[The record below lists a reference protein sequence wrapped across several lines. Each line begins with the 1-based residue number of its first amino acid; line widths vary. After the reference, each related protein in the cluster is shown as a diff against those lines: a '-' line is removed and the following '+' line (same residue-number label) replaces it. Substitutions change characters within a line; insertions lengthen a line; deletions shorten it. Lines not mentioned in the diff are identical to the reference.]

1 MNKKCNTLACY
12 KKRWRKHIR
21 RFIIS
26 ISLVVLLAGCVRPT
40 SGIRIQNETTADIG
54 KAEEVFKDD
63 DRLANAVAIFHEK
76 EIIAGVTVK
85 TFSRFHKK
93 KIEEEL
99 TKRIEELYKDF
110 DVTVSADGKFIYE
123 TTKMMNDEDKGGK
136 LAKRIK
142 KLKSL
147 SEEET

>member
-1 MNKKCNTLACY
+1 M
-12 KKRWRKHIR
+12 I
-21 RFIIS
+21 
-26 ISLVVLLAGCVRPT
+26 AGCAGPK
-40 SGIRIQNETTADIG
+40 SGIHIQNETNADIE
-54 KAEEVFKDD
+54 KAEEVFENDE
-63 DRLANAVAIFHEK
+63 RLASVVAIFNEK

-99 TKRIEELYKDF
+99 TKKIEELYEDF
-110 DVTVSADGKFIYE
+110 DVTVSADGKFIQE
-123 TTKMMNDEDKGGK
+123 TAKMKDSEDQDK
-136 LAKRIK
+136 LAKKIK

>member
-1 MNKKCNTLACY
+1 MACY

-21 RFIIS
+21 RFIIYSS
-26 ISLVVLLAGCVRPT
+26 IFLLLSGCVRPT
-40 SGIRIQNETTADIG
+40 SGIRIQNETNADIG

-63 DRLANAVAIFHEK
+63 ERLASAVAIFHEK
-76 EIIAGVTVK
+76 EIIAGVSVK
-85 TFSRFHKK
+85 TFSRFHKN

-123 TTKMMNDEDKGGK
+123 TTKMMNGEAKDKELSK
-136 LAKRIK
+136 SIK

>member
-1 MNKKCNTLACY
+1 ML
-12 KKRWRKHIR
+12 
-21 RFIIS
+21 S
-26 ISLVVLLAGCVRPT
+26 GCVRPT
-40 SGIRIQNETTADIG
+40 SGIRIQNETNADIG

-63 DRLANAVAIFHEK
+63 ERLASAVAIFHEK
-76 EIIAGVTVK
+76 EIIAGVSVK
-85 TFSRFHKK
+85 TFSRFHKN

-123 TTKMMNDEDKGGK
+123 TTKMMNGEAKDKELSK
-136 LAKRIK
+136 SIK

>member
-1 MNKKCNTLACY
+1 M
-12 KKRWRKHIR
+12 
-21 RFIIS
+21 
-26 ISLVVLLAGCVRPT
+26 GCARPE
-40 SGIRIQNETTADIG
+40 SGIQIQNDTNADIA
-54 KAEEVFKDD
+54 KAEEVFENDE
-63 DRLANAVAIFHEK
+63 RLVSVVAIFHEK

-85 TFSRFHKK
+85 TFSRFHKS

-99 TKRIEELYKDF
+99 TKEIEELYDDL

-123 TTKMMNDEDKGGK
+123 TTKMMNSKDQGK
-136 LAKRIK
+136 LAKKIK

>member
-1 MNKKCNTLACY
+1 M
-12 KKRWRKHIR
+12 
-21 RFIIS
+21 
-26 ISLVVLLAGCVRPT
+26 LAGCVRPT

-85 TFSRFHKK
+85 TFSRFHKN

-99 TKRIEELYKDF
+99 TKKIEELYKDF

-123 TTKMMNDEDKGGK
+123 TTKMMNEEGKDKDEK